1 MDFLDVAKVLF
12 RRWYVAIPCLLLTIA
27 TAAWFAFTSKP
38 DYSATAHVTMVA
50 PSVIRNTDG
59 VKTVTI
65 NPWTTALLADAA
77 HIEISSQ
84 SLHDRLTANGKL
96 PIEWTAELNV
106 NALDMIT
113 INVVAPEKSQAV
125 LITNQLVGVVESFV
139 KQRQSNL
146 RLQPGEEITTLRLEQ
161 APMVEVV
168 RTKVIRSAVAVL
180 AAGLIVTAGLSLA
193 VDGIIRR
200 RSRRNLVSA
209 NKGSIFRSSGV
220 PVGGGYS
227 APAIA
232 SSGTIYTPP
241 APRSDDTVFMAPI
254 KLANGIASTPGRA
267 SWPNDKL
274 NGARVAPVSPVPTE
288 LPPLSVEYKVEG
300 SQSAVEPDPVAPMSP
315 VPMADPVDLEDFDE
329 EPSGDSTIVLPLSGS
344 PSSWRNKNGDGRS
357 AEAKR
362 N

>member
-27 TAAWFAFTSKP
+27 TAAWFALTAKP

-84 SLHDRLTANGKL
+84 SLHDRLTSNGKL
-96 PIEWTAELNV
+96 KIEWTAELNV

-125 LITNQLVGVVESFV
+125 VITNQLIGVVESFV
-139 KQRQSNL
+139 KQRQANL

-161 APMVEVV
+161 SPMVEMV

-193 VDGIIRR
+193 VDGLLRR
-200 RSRRNLVSA
+200 RSRRSLVSA
-209 NKGSIFRSSGV
+209 TRGSIFRSSGV

-227 APAIA
+227 APAIGA
-232 SSGTIYTPP
+232 AGTTYTPP

-254 KLANGIASTPGRA
+254 KLANGAGTGRT
-267 SWPNDKL
+267 SWSNDKL
-274 NGARVAPVSPVPTE
+274 NGARVVPVSPGPATE

-300 SQSAVEPDPVAPMSP
+300 THSSVEPDPVVPVSPM
-315 VPMADPVDLEDFDE
+315 PMADPVALEDFDD

-357 AEAKR
+357 AGAKR
-362 N
+362 G